1 MIAPTEAEVTDI
13 AAYLDLWIFS
23 ISVRNPRVVSCLIS
37 LFQTFEMRSNTFFQ
51 RIEPHLNRLYSIK
64 GNSLSL

>member
-51 RIEPHLNRLYSIK
+51 RIEGYMRAI
-64 GNSLSL
+64 